1 MPPPRRNQQWL
12 KSEMALGPF
21 LFSANFHPTDVD
33 LSVGTSEKEHVMAK
47 PKGIKVN
54 ALQSIH
60 NKNAK
65 KNLERVHMLGKRH
78 SKSHANKG

>member
-1 MPPPRRNQQWL
+1 MDR
-12 KSEMALGPF
+12 F
-21 LFSANFHPTDVD
+21 
-33 LSVGTSEKEHVMAK
+33 VGTPEKEHVMAK

-54 ALQSIH
+54 ALQSVH

-78 SKSHANKG
+78 SKHHANKG

>member
-1 MPPPRRNQQWL
+1 
-12 KSEMALGPF
+12 LGHFCFP
-21 LFSANFHPTDVD
+21 ANFHSADVD
-33 LSVGTSEKEHVMAK
+33 RFVGTPEKEHVMAK

-54 ALQSIH
+54 ALQSVH

-78 SKSHANKG
+78 SKHHANKG